1 MKMKM
6 ILNKELINV
15 CSVALSMI
23 LPPALNFLFLIFVAH
38 LTAINVYGELAICIA
53 LVSVL
58 TGFSDLGLRD
68 FLLSKKGL
76 SQSYSNGNGLF
87 YPTNLFFF
95 VLLFIIISY
104 LLLGGRNNNIILIF
118 IVYIPEAYAYGVL
131 QKNIFFFY
139 QKKNEL
145 VSFSK
150 NDSLFKSLPFL
161 LKLAVLYFSND
172 LILAI
177 ASGSLFSFFSYL
189 FWFYLRCVRSECFF
203 DRAYKPNV
211 ILYMV
216 LSAWRLWLPFTISF
230 FSFFLYFG
238 FDRVLIEGL
247 LGSSQLAIYS
257 AAASFISIGQI
268 VVNALWSLYMPKV
281 SRGEDIF
288 GQRKAIFL
296 SIILGFSIFVSYQFF
311 SFWLFGYFYPEK
323 YEPSILILS
332 IMSFFFLFR
341 FPNVVLEIY
350 WLAANKY
357 NTFVR
362 FRVICGSFNVFLS
375 FLLTPLWG
383 ILVPAIL
390 LVVSEAF
397 LLLLILMC
405 EIKWKV

>member
-1 MKMKM
+1 M

-38 LTAINVYGELAICIA
+38 LAEINVYGELAICIA
-53 LVSVL
+53 LVSIL

-76 SQSYSNGNGLF
+76 SQEYSNGNGLF

-95 VLLFIIISY
+95 VLLFAVVLY
-104 LLLGGRNNNIILIF
+104 LLSGNRNGNIILIF
-118 IVYIPEAYAYGVL
+118 IFYIPEAYAYGVF
-131 QKNIFFFY
+131 QKNIFFSY

-150 NDSLFKSLPFL
+150 NDSFLKGFPFL
-161 LKLAVLYFSND
+161 LKILVLFFSKSIIIAV
-172 LILAI
+172 
-177 ASGSLFSFFSYL
+177 ASGSIFSFFSYA
-189 FWFYLRCVRSECFF
+189 FWFYLKCVRPKSFF
-203 DRAYKPNV
+203 DRAYKANV
-211 ILYMV
+211 ILCMV

-238 FDRVLIEGL
+238 FDRILVEGL
-247 LGSSQLAIYS
+247 LGASQLAIYS

-268 VVNALWSLYMPKV
+268 IVNALWSLYMPKI
-281 SRGEDIF
+281 SRGEDVF
-288 GQRKAIFL
+288 GKKKAIIL
-296 SIILGFSIFVSYQFF
+296 SIIFGFLVFLSYQVF
-311 SFWLFGYFYPEK
+311 SFWLFRCLYPEK
-323 YEPSILILS
+323 YAPSVLILS
-332 IMSFFFLFR
+332 IMSYFFLFR

-362 FRVICGSFNVFLS
+362 FRVICGSLNVFFS

-383 ILVPAIL
+383 VLVPATL
-390 LVVSEAF
+390 LVLSEAF
-397 LLLLILMC
+397 LSLLIFMC
-405 EIKWKV
+405 EKKWRV